1 MCMIGAEITEVHR
14 NVEYQTRLFETQCYD
29 FQSCG
34 GSMVAAEASKC
45 PRAWWFIESFKD
57 RWVMLGNETIVGLE
71 AIIHVQD
78 QALNLLCRSMFHP
91 FHDEYLL

>member
-1 MCMIGAEITEVHR
+1 
-14 NVEYQTRLFETQCYD
+14 
-29 FQSCG
+29 
-34 GSMVAAEASKC
+34 MVAVEASEC
-45 PRAWWFIESFKD
+45 P